1 MKTLI
6 KSREKFGN
14 DKTKKNIRNNKIG
27 LNDMVKKTK
36 KLTRINNDKETI
48 QLQVEDLQ
56 QLGSI
61 FIKTCGKLL
70 ELGKLDDVAKVVSL
84 MKEIDYLKNNKL
96 TYERSFIMKHLERHG
111 LLGTI
116 FSKMDEEYPMLKE
129 EAEEL
134 KEMFGDQIED
144 IKELIG

>member
-36 KLTRINNDKETI
+36 KLTRINNDEETT

-70 ELGKLDDVAKVVSL
+70 ELGKLDDVAKIVSL

-111 LLGTI
+111 LLGAV

-134 KEMFGDQIED
+134 KEIFGDQIED